1 MATFQEDM
9 DTDRSAV
16 FLDTSYG
23 FATTVTYVQRD
34 GTSLGSITVVEIE
47 QIFAIFDNKASKLFH
62 VSAATVTSPNR
73 GDRITS
79 GSDVFQVADVQSVDG
94 MWELRCARMQ
104 DTQ

>member
-1 MATFQEDM
+1 VSFQDDL

-16 FLDTSYG
+16 FLDATNG
-23 FATTVTYVQRD
+23 FASTVTYVQRD

-47 QIFAIFDNKASKLFH
+47 QIFAIFDNKQSKLFH
-62 VSAATVTSPNR
+62 VSAATVTAPNR
-73 GDRITS
+73 GDRLTTAA
-79 GSDVFQVADVQSVDG
+79 GETFQVADVQAVDG